1 MCLWISLIVS
11 GLVDWT
17 PNLKLNQPRAHLS
30 DKFQFLLI
38 EDIRGDLEMEVC
50 DPIVMFHEITPDS

>member
-1 MCLWISLIVS
+1 MSVDFLDRIRVC
-11 GLVDWT
+11 GLDT
-17 PNLKLNQPRAHLS
+17 DLKLNQPRAHLS